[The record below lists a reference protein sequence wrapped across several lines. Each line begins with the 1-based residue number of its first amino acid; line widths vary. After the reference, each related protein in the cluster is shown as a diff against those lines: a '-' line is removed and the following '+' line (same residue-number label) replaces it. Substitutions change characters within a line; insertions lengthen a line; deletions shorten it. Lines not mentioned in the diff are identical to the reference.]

1 MQKTEM
7 TTQEL
12 RMHHDNLSEILR
24 HDFPLSHHERPA
36 RLASVKLLYANALI
50 ASAGD
55 EMEPR
60 YNFINRAALTKAKE
74 ELALVSA
81 LLIKGWWL

>member
-24 HDFPLSHHERPA
+24 HDFPLSHPEA